1 MVGRFAPRLAV
12 AVAAVCF
19 LTAPV
24 RADFVRYSYS
34 SIPAAP
40 SVTSNSSSSSAVN
53 FTGENNVLAFG
64 NSDIILAG
72 LTTTS
77 TASPTSPATFTKRF
91 WAVDLEITDY
101 TSGDSYD
108 FLFGGRLTGQLSK
121 ASSTFTNTFIGL
133 TTETATIGNNVYTVT
148 LTTFSPPGPP
158 TASNT
163 GSIGAYVSVVQGVGG
178 TTQGGDT
185 APEPSTLVL
194 AGLGLAGFAAA
205 RWRRRQAAAEMV

>member
-1 MVGRFAPRLAV
+1 MMGRFAPRLAV
-12 AVAAVCF
+12 AVGAVCF
-19 LTAPV
+19 LAAPL

-53 FTGENNVLAFG
+53 FNGENNVLAFG
-64 NSDIILAG
+64 NSDIVLAG

-77 TASPTSPATFTKRF
+77 TASPTNPATFTNRF

-101 TSGDSYD
+101 TSGDSYN
-108 FLFGGRLTGQLSK
+108 FLFGGQLNGQLSN

-133 TTETATIGNNVYTVT
+133 TSESATIGNNVFTVT

-163 GSIGAYVSVVQGVGG
+163 GSIGAYVSVVQKAGG
-178 TTQGGDT
+178 TIQGDT

-194 AGLGLAGFAAA
+194 AGLGLAGFAVA
-205 RWRRRQAAAEMV
+205 RWRRRQAAVEMV